1 MLAEQVDYL
10 IGVETHR
17 DQHALAAVDART
29 GAVVAQAT
37 TAANAQGYACTL
49 RLAER
54 HAPGARVWAIE
65 GSGAT
70 SPAHL
75 YRVMQNASPAMT

>member
-1 MLAEQVDYL
+1 
-10 IGVETHR
+10 
-17 DQHALAAVDART
+17 
-29 GAVVAQAT
+29 VVAQAT

-70 SPAHL
+70 SPATSIASCRT
-75 YRVMQNASPAMT
+75 RVPR